1 MSNKEILQQANEA
14 VSAGD
19 YEDFLS
25 VCTEDTEWT
34 FIGERVL
41 QGKEAVR
48 QYMASTYHTPPQFMV
63 ENLIEEGDFVTA
75 VGKISLEDEDG
86 IATHYAYCDV
96 WQFREG
102 KMAKLKAF
110 VIEELR

>member
-14 VSAGD
+14 VSRGD
-19 YEDFLS
+19 YERFLS
-25 VCTEDTEWT
+25 FCTEDTEWT
-34 FIGERVL
+34 FLGERTL
-41 QGKEAVR
+41 QGKEAVK
-48 QYMASTYHTPPQFMV
+48 QYMASTYLRPPQFMV
-63 ENLIEEGDFVTA
+63 ESLIAEGESVVA

-86 IATHYAYCDV
+86 IATHYSYCDV

-110 VIEELR
+110 VIEEV